1 MQKILLDSISRA
13 LSGCLIDRHR
23 HGRMVGECGGD
34 EIAGQSRCR
43 HAQIPFPRRTA
54 VDAYF
59 AHLRAMGVQR
69 HLDVTFDSTWAS
81 WSWATKWWSGASNAA
96 PARRCCTRVRPGGAR
111 ARTPG
116 QGPFS
121 WYWMVSASD
130 DTGTSTT
137 TTTPAG
143 SIFRAQGRT
152 ERCANRTLVRA
163 PRSLSD
169 YSSPSAGGWRP
180 HSSHIE
186 SSWVTRGMKVGQATL
201 GFGADDMGS
210 VMIVENVVSVAGS
223 TYRTRTDEF
232 LHLIRA

>member
-1 MQKILLDSISRA
+1 
-13 LSGCLIDRHR
+13 
-23 HGRMVGECGGD
+23 MVGECGGD

-81 WSWATKWWSGASNAA
+81 WSWATMWWSGASNAA

-137 TTTPAG
+137 TTTRAG
-143 SIFRAQGRT
+143 SILRAQGRT

-163 PRSLSD
+163 PRSLSA

-186 SSWVTRGMKVGQATL
+186 SSWVTRGMKVGQAHARLRCGRHGL
-201 GFGADDMGS
+201 GDDRGERRLRRRQHIPDEDGRVPAPDPGLREDLGAARHALSGS
-210 VMIVENVVSVAGS
+210 KVLS
-223 TYRTRTDEF
+223 
-232 LHLIRA
+232 